1 MNMHLKVKIFKAF
14 FRMFRRQESLEQR
27 IQKAV
32 YSEIEKIHQESRQRS
47 QLTAKIAS
55 LPSDVLAQC
64 SKEM

>member
-1 MNMHLKVKIFKAF
+1 MNMHLNVKIFKAF

-55 LPSDVLAQC
+55 FPSDVLAQC